1 MESTSASWIDLK
13 RARKNA
19 QSRKQSNEPNE
30 TKKGDDHP
38 EFGRWRRRSGEESGR
53 PLSLMIRRKFVPGR
67 PVVLDI
73 IIVREDCTHRR
84 LESVCR
90 LLPGRIHSVLEIRLN
105 FTSSERGIHVIHFS
119 HHVRQ
124 WRPGQS
130 NHGSRQAA
138 SMRWHCWISGK
149 DSDRALQSTYHSFSS
164 TLHGHHQIES
174 AQIRHEYE
182 RGLFQDCGA
191 RGVEIPMEGEHDFG
205 SASISVLGH
214 QFLCLRKYFGCSCRD
229 ATIAS

>member
-13 RARKNA
+13 SARQKRAIPEAVERTKRNEKGRRP
-19 QSRKQSNEPNE
+19 SRVWSVAKTLERE
-30 TKKGDDHP
+30 VGD
-38 EFGRWRRRSGEESGR
+38 SSQ
-53 PLSLMIRRKFVPGR
+53 IRPGR
-67 PVVLDI
+67 PVVLGI

-90 LLPGRIHSVLEIRLN
+90 LHPRIHSVLEIRLN

-191 RGVEIPMEGEHDFG
+191 RRIEITVEGEYDVG
-205 SASISVLGH
+205 SASISLLGH
-214 QFLCLRKYFGCSCRD
+214 QLLCLRKYFG
-229 ATIAS
+229 